1 MPKKKSQPAPIPP
14 FHVMVKPSGA
24 RCNLDCGYCY
34 FLSKEK
40 MYPDS
45 RFRMDD
51 RILET
56 FIRQYSESQRSPE
69 ITFSWQGGEPTL
81 MGLDFF
87 KRVISLQQKYARPGK
102 RILNTLQ
109 TNGTLLDESWC
120 RFFKQYGFLI
130 GISIDGPEEVHDAY
144 RVDKRGKGSF
154 SQVMKGWRLLKEV
167 GVEYNILCSVH
178 AANQDKPLSVY
189 RFFRDELKAGFIQ
202 FIPIVER
209 ATSQSLALANAGW
222 HTNNGKK
229 RSLYTQ
235 SGDQVTNRSVS
246 AAKYGSFLISV
257 FDEWIRRDVG
267 HTFVQIFD
275 VSLGAW
281 FGQPG
286 GLCIFSPTC
295 GNAMALEHNGD
306 LFSCDHFVEP
316 DYLLGNIQNDHI
328 LELASS
334 AMQRRFGK
342 AKRTDLPGYCHKCLV
357 NFACHGGCPKNRFIQ
372 TPGGKQGLNYLC
384 TGYKAFF
391 KHIDHHMRTMAGLL
405 HQGRPPAEI
414 MTMIS
419 AGEIHRHHS

>member
-1 MPKKKSQPAPIPP
+1 MYQGSQ
-14 FHVMVKPSGA
+14 
-24 RCNLDCGYCY
+24 
-34 FLSKEK
+34 
-40 MYPDS
+40 
-45 RFRMDD
+45 FRMSAAL
-51 RILET
+51 LEI
-56 FIRQYSESQRSPE
+56 FIKQYIESQKLSD

-87 KRVISLQQKYARPGK
+87 KQVISLQQKYAIPGT

-130 GISIDGPEEVHDAY
+130 GISIDGPEELHDAY
-144 RVDKRGKGSF
+144 RVKKRGKGSF
-154 SQVMKGWRLLKEV
+154 SEVMKGWQLLNEV

-189 RFFRDELKAGFIQ
+189 RFFRDELKADFIQ

-209 ATSQSLALANAGW
+209 ATSQTLALANAGW

-229 RSLYTQ
+229 RPLYTQ

-246 AAKYGSFLISV
+246 ATKYGSFLISV

-267 HTFVQIFD
+267 RTFVQIFD

-281 FGQPG
+281 TGQLG
-286 GLCIFSPTC
+286 SLCIFSPTC

-306 LFSCDHFVEP
+306 LFSCDHFVEQ
-316 DYLLGNIQNDHI
+316 DYLLGNIQNNHI
-328 LELASS
+328 IELASS
-334 AMQRRFGK
+334 AMQRRFGE
-342 AKRTDLPGYCHKCLV
+342 AKLTTLPEYCQKCSV

-372 TPGGKQGLNYLC
+372 TPGGEKGLNYLC

-391 KHIDHHMRTMAGLL
+391 KHIDHTMRTMADLL
-405 HQGRPPAEI
+405 HQRRPPAEI
-414 MTMIS
+414 MVMIS
-419 AGEIHRHHS
+419 AGEIHGHHL